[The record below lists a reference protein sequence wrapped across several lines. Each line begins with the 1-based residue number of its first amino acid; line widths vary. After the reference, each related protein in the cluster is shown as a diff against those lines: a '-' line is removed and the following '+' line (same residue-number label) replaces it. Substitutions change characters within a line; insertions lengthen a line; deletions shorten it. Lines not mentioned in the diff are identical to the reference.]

1 MRMPVL
7 LSRVT
12 AALVALAAVSAYI
25 PARADGIDDVYEKGI
40 VGTANQ
46 ALEHA
51 LDQAEQR
58 RATERR
64 QTAQPTPAPG
74 STPGELQWSLLPDNT
89 VAQVPPV
96 SQHPI
101 RISMGQR
108 GLDYFADLTV
118 AHPYGDTGTFGNKWL
133 MGGMDASL
141 LYEFDDTTRVVASMF
156 QIQHWPYGF
165 NSGQVPVYLA
175 GFRNPVGCADLTG
188 GNKCGPGAGQ
198 NVAVGTKDTFGV
210 FQLQK
215 LFVFGKPD
223 KPIPIVVSPTYVAR
237 SGVVAESGVA
247 DNDVVPFTI
256 NPPDGPVYTTVP
268 TRSAQYEAVALTL
281 PFMKTPKMFATFTV
295 ASQWLVHMNGANT
308 VNHMQTPLVLYLEYT
323 PTRGTKLFFE
333 PQSARDYLPTDQYPE
348 HLIAYFL
355 GVSQRIEKYGYVQLV
370 LNSGGST
377 NLGSYGIQAI
387 KCLTTAICAPEVG
400 GFKATQLQLQF
411 GIGSPGYFPL

>member
-12 AALVALAAVSAYI
+12 AGLVAVAAMFVYV
-25 PARADGIDDVYEKGI
+25 PARADGIDDVYESSI
-40 VGTANQ
+40 VGPANQ

-51 LDQAEQR
+51 LDDAAKRRAAEAAAQR
-58 RATERR
+58 R
-64 QTAQPTPAPG
+64 QSAQPEPSPG
-74 STPGELQWSLLPDNT
+74 ALKWSLLPDNT

-101 RISMGQR
+101 KISMGNK

-118 AHPYGDTGTFGNKWL
+118 AYPYGNTGDFGRRWL
-133 MGGMDASL
+133 MGGMDASI
-141 LYEFDDTTRVVASMF
+141 LYEFDDYTRVVASMF
-156 QIQHWPYGF
+156 QIQHWPQGF

-175 GFRNPVGCADLTG
+175 GFRNPVGCADLSG

-210 FQLQK
+210 FMLQK
-215 LFVFGKPD
+215 LFVFGKKD
-223 KPIPIVVSPTYVAR
+223 KPIPIVISPSYVAR
-237 SGVVAESGVA
+237 SGVVQESGTA
-247 DNDVVPFTI
+247 DNDVVPFAV
-256 NPPDGPVYTTVP
+256 NPPGGQVYTTVP
-268 TRSAQYEAVALTL
+268 TRSAQYKAVAVTL
-281 PFMKTPKMFATFTV
+281 PFMKTPKVFMTFTV
-295 ASQWLVHMNGANT
+295 AAQWLVHTAGANT
-308 VNHMQTPLVLYLEYT
+308 LNTMQTPLVLYMEYT
-323 PTRGTKLFFE
+323 PMRGTKLFFE

-355 GVSQRIEKYGYVQLV
+355 GVSQRIEKYGFVQLV

-387 KCLTTAICAPEVG
+387 KCETTAVCAPVVG